1 MAQPRMNMGPGGRHG
16 GGRNMGIAKMPKG
29 GTKLIMRLLKYVAV
43 NYKWSLMAVLVCIVI
58 TSVTTLTSTLFT
70 RTLIDDY
77 ILPLTQ
83 AEHPDFTPLAHAL
96 MKLAAVLFV
105 GAICSYAH
113 SRLMINV
120 SQGTLKRLRID
131 VFSHMQKQP
140 IKYFDTH
147 AHGNTMSIYTND
159 IDTLRQMISSMPN
172 LFSSL
177 VTITLTLTSMIVLS
191 MPLTI
196 LTVIMSF
203 VMINTT
209 RKLGRRSSKYFYAQ
223 QSNLGNM
230 NGYVEEIL
238 TGQKV
243 VKIFCHEDESI
254 GRFRELNEL
263 LRSSTYNANR
273 VANIVMPVNGN
284 LSNLIYVMTAIFG
297 AMLALRYTATGTPLS
312 SPITTFAAGL
322 SPVFSALT
330 VGTVVSFLTLIK
342 NFTRPVSE
350 VSNQINSIINAVAG
364 AMRVFD
370 VLDAQPETEEQSPV
384 TLVNA
389 RENADGTLTETTDHT
404 GVWAWKI
411 NEKAA
416 LGETQLPKLV
426 RQRGE
431 VDFFGVDFSY
441 PVLQD
446 DGQEVLGRQV
456 LFDIEMDT
464 DAGQR
469 IALVGGTGAGKTT
482 ITNLINRFYD
492 IQDGKILYDGINI
505 NSIGRQ
511 ELRRSLGMVLQET
524 HLFTGTVMENIRYG
538 RLDASDEE
546 CIEAAKLVH
555 ADDFITRLPDGYM
568 TMLSGDG
575 GNLSQGERQLIAIAR
590 AAVANPPA
598 LILDEATSSIDTR
611 TEQLVQQGMDSLMQG
626 RTTFVIA
633 HRLSTIRNAD
643 WIMVMDHGRIIE
655 RGNHEQL
662 LAMKGKYY
670 QLYTGN
676 QITA

>member
-1 MAQPRMNMGPGGRHG
+1 
-16 GGRNMGIAKMPKG
+16 MGIAKMPKG
-29 GTKLIMRLLKYVAV
+29 GMKLIRRLIRYVAV
-43 NYKWSLMAVLVCIVI
+43 NYKWSLLAVLVCILI

-83 AEHPDFTPLAHAL
+83 MEHPDFTPLAHAL
-96 MKLAAVLFV
+96 IKLAAVLMV
-105 GAICSYAH
+105 GALCSYIH

-131 VFSHMQKQP
+131 VFSHMQQLP

-147 AHGNTMSIYTND
+147 AHGNTMSVYTND

-177 VTITLTLTSMIVLS
+177 VTIILTLTSMIVLS
-191 MPLTI
+191 LPLTI
-196 LTVIMSF
+196 LTLLMSM
-203 VMINTT
+203 VMIYTT
-209 RKLGRRSSKYFYAQ
+209 RKLGSRSSKFFYAQ
-223 QSNLGNM
+223 QTNLGNM
-230 NGYVEEIL
+230 NGFVEEML

-243 VKIFCHEDESI
+243 VKVFCHEDEAI
-254 GRFRELNEL
+254 DQFQQLNEN

-297 AMLALRYTATGTPLS
+297 AMLALRYTVNATPLATPMTPLVGEVL
-312 SPITTFAAGL
+312 PIA
-322 SPVFSALT
+322 SALT
-330 VGTVVSFLTLIK
+330 VGTLVSFLTLIK
-342 NFTRPVSE
+342 NFTRPISE

-370 VLDAQPETEEQSPV
+370 VLDAEPEKEEQADV
-384 TLVNA
+384 TLVNV
-389 RENADGTLTETTDHT
+389 REQSDGTLTETKDST
-404 GVWAWKI
+404 GIWAWKTTD
-411 NEKAA
+411 
-416 LGETQLPKLV
+416 GLV

-441 PVLQD
+441 PIIQE
-446 DGQEVLGRQV
+446 DGKEGLGRQV

-464 DAGQR
+464 DAGQK

-492 IQDGKILYDGINI
+492 IQDGRILYDGINI
-505 NSIGRQ
+505 SSIRRQ

-538 RLDASDEE
+538 RLEATDEE
-546 CIEAAKLVH
+546 CIAAAKLVH
-555 ADDFITRLPDGYM
+555 ADDFISRLSEGYQ
-568 TMLSGDG
+568 TMLTGDG

-655 RGNHEQL
+655 HGNHTQL

>member
-1 MAQPRMNMGPGGRHG
+1 MGPGGRGGH

-29 GTKLIMRLLKYVAV
+29 GMKLIRRLIRYVAV
-43 NYKWSLMAVLVCIVI
+43 NYKWSLLAVLVCILI

-83 AEHPDFTPLAHAL
+83 MEHPDFTPLAHAL
-96 MKLAAVLFV
+96 MKLAAVLMV
-105 GAICSYAH
+105 GALCSYIH

-131 VFSHMQKQP
+131 VFSHMQQLP

-147 AHGNTMSIYTND
+147 AHGNTMSVYTND

-177 VTITLTLTSMIVLS
+177 VTIILTLTSMIVLS
-191 MPLTI
+191 LPLTI
-196 LTVIMSF
+196 LTLLMSM
-203 VMINTT
+203 VMIYTT
-209 RKLGRRSSKYFYAQ
+209 RKLGSRSSKFFYAQ
-223 QSNLGNM
+223 QTNLGNM
-230 NGYVEEIL
+230 NGFVEEML

-243 VKIFCHEDESI
+243 VKIFCHEDEAVDQ
-254 GRFRELNEL
+254 FQQLNEN

-297 AMLALRYTATGTPLS
+297 AMLALRYTVNATPLATPMTPLAGEVL
-312 SPITTFAAGL
+312 PIA
-322 SPVFSALT
+322 SALT
-330 VGTVVSFLTLIK
+330 VGTLVSFLTLIK
-342 NFTRPVSE
+342 NFTRPISE

-370 VLDAQPETEEQSPV
+370 VLDAEPEKEEQADV
-384 TLVNA
+384 TLVNV
-389 RENADGTLTETTDHT
+389 REQADGTLTETKDST
-404 GVWAWKI
+404 GIWAWKTTD
-411 NEKAA
+411 
-416 LGETQLPKLV
+416 GLV

-441 PVLQD
+441 PIIQE
-446 DGQEVLGRQV
+446 DGKEGLGRQV

-464 DAGQR
+464 DAGQK

-492 IQDGKILYDGINI
+492 IQDGRILYDGINI
-505 NSIGRQ
+505 SSIRRQ

-538 RLDASDEE
+538 RLEATDEE
-546 CIEAAKLVH
+546 CIAAAKLVH
-555 ADDFITRLPDGYM
+555 ADDFISRLSEGYQ
-568 TMLSGDG
+568 TMLTGDG

-655 RGNHEQL
+655 RGNHTQL

>member
-1 MAQPRMNMGPGGRHG
+1 MNMGPGGRGGH

-29 GTKLIMRLLKYVAV
+29 GMKLIRRLIRYVAV
-43 NYKWSLMAVLVCIVI
+43 NYKWSLLAVLVCILI

-83 AEHPDFTPLAHAL
+83 MEHPDFTPLAHAL
-96 MKLAAVLFV
+96 MKLAAVLMV
-105 GAICSYAH
+105 GALCSYIH

-131 VFSHMQKQP
+131 VFSHMQQLP

-147 AHGNTMSIYTND
+147 AHGNTMSVYTND

-177 VTITLTLTSMIVLS
+177 VTIILTLTSMIVLS
-191 MPLTI
+191 LPLTI
-196 LTVIMSF
+196 LTFLMPM
-203 VMINTT
+203 VMIYTT
-209 RKLGRRSSKYFYAQ
+209 RKLGSRSSKFFYAQ
-223 QSNLGNM
+223 QTNLGNM
-230 NGYVEEIL
+230 NGFVEEML

-243 VKIFCHEDESI
+243 VKIFCHEDEAVDQ
-254 GRFRELNEL
+254 FQQLNEN

-297 AMLALRYTATGTPLS
+297 AMLALRYTVNATPLATPMTPLVGEVL
-312 SPITTFAAGL
+312 PIA
-322 SPVFSALT
+322 SALT
-330 VGTVVSFLTLIK
+330 VGTLVSFLTLIK
-342 NFTRPVSE
+342 NFTRPISE

-370 VLDAQPETEEQSPV
+370 VLDAEPEKEEQADV
-384 TLVNA
+384 TLVNV
-389 RENADGTLTETTDHT
+389 REQTDGTLTETKDST
-404 GVWAWKI
+404 GIWAWKTTD
-411 NEKAA
+411 
-416 LGETQLPKLV
+416 GLV

-441 PVLQD
+441 PIIQE
-446 DGQEVLGRQV
+446 DGKEGLGRQV

-464 DAGQR
+464 DAGQK

-492 IQDGKILYDGINI
+492 IQDGRILYDGINI
-505 NSIGRQ
+505 SSIRRQ

-538 RLDASDEE
+538 RLEATDEE
-546 CIEAAKLVH
+546 CIAAAKLVH
-555 ADDFITRLPDGYM
+555 ADDFISRLSEGYQ
-568 TMLSGDG
+568 TMLTGDG

-655 RGNHEQL
+655 RGNHTQL

>member
-1 MAQPRMNMGPGGRHG
+1 MAQPRIGMGPGGRGGH

-29 GTKLIMRLLKYVAV
+29 GMKLIRRLIRYVAV
-43 NYKWSLMAVLVCIVI
+43 NYKWSLLAVLVCILI

-83 AEHPDFTPLAHAL
+83 MEHPDFTPLAHAL
-96 MKLAAVLFV
+96 MKLAAVLIV
-105 GAICSYAH
+105 GALCSYIH

-131 VFSHMQKQP
+131 VFSHMQQLP

-147 AHGNTMSIYTND
+147 AHGNTMSVYTND

-177 VTITLTLTSMIVLS
+177 VTIILTLTSMIVLS
-191 MPLTI
+191 LPLTI
-196 LTVIMSF
+196 LTFLMSM
-203 VMINTT
+203 VMIYTT
-209 RKLGRRSSKYFYAQ
+209 RKLGSRSSKFFYAQ
-223 QSNLGNM
+223 QTNLGNM
-230 NGYVEEIL
+230 NGFVEEML

-243 VKIFCHEDESI
+243 VKIFCHEDEAVDQ
-254 GRFRELNEL
+254 FQQLNEN

-297 AMLALRYTATGTPLS
+297 AMLALRYSLNATPLATPMTPLVGEVL
-312 SPITTFAAGL
+312 PIT
-322 SPVFSALT
+322 SALT
-330 VGTVVSFLTLIK
+330 VGTLVSFLTLIK
-342 NFTRPVSE
+342 NFTRPISE

-370 VLDAQPETEEQSPV
+370 VLDAEPEKEEQADV
-384 TLVNA
+384 TLVNV
-389 RENADGTLTETTDHT
+389 REHSDGTLTETKDST
-404 GVWAWKI
+404 GIWAWKTTD
-411 NEKAA
+411 
-416 LGETQLPKLV
+416 GLV

-441 PVLQD
+441 PIIQE
-446 DGQEVLGRQV
+446 DGKEGLGRQV

-464 DAGQR
+464 DAGQK

-492 IQDGKILYDGINI
+492 IQDGRILYDGINI
-505 NSIGRQ
+505 SSIRRQ

-538 RLDASDEE
+538 RLEATDEE
-546 CIEAAKLVH
+546 CIAAAKLVH
-555 ADDFITRLPDGYM
+555 ADDFISRLSEGYQ
-568 TMLSGDG
+568 TMLTGDG

-655 RGNHEQL
+655 RGNHTQL

>member
-1 MAQPRMNMGPGGRHG
+1 
-16 GGRNMGIAKMPKG
+16 MGIAKMPKG
-29 GTKLIMRLLKYVAV
+29 GMKLIRRLIRYVAV
-43 NYKWSLMAVLVCIVI
+43 NYKWSLLAVLVCILI

-83 AEHPDFTPLAHAL
+83 MEHPDFTPLAHAL
-96 MKLAAVLFV
+96 MKLAAVLMV
-105 GAICSYAH
+105 GALCSYIH

-131 VFSHMQKQP
+131 VFSHMQQLP

-147 AHGNTMSIYTND
+147 AHGNTMSVYTND

-177 VTITLTLTSMIVLS
+177 VTIILTLTSMIVLS
-191 MPLTI
+191 LPLTI
-196 LTVIMSF
+196 LTFLMSM
-203 VMINTT
+203 VMIYTT
-209 RKLGRRSSKYFYAQ
+209 RKL
-223 QSNLGNM
+223 
-230 NGYVEEIL
+230 
-238 TGQKV
+238 
-243 VKIFCHEDESI
+243 HEDEAVDQ
-254 GRFRELNEL
+254 FQQLNEN

-297 AMLALRYTATGTPLS
+297 AMLALRYTVNATPLATPMTPLVGEVL
-312 SPITTFAAGL
+312 PIA
-322 SPVFSALT
+322 SALT
-330 VGTVVSFLTLIK
+330 VGTLVSFLTLIK
-342 NFTRPVSE
+342 NFTRPISE

-370 VLDAQPETEEQSPV
+370 VLDAEPEKEEQADV
-384 TLVNA
+384 TLVNV
-389 RENADGTLTETTDHT
+389 REQTDGTLTETKDST
-404 GVWAWKI
+404 GIWAWKTTD
-411 NEKAA
+411 
-416 LGETQLPKLV
+416 GLV

-441 PVLQD
+441 PIIQE
-446 DGQEVLGRQV
+446 DGKEGLGRQV

-464 DAGQR
+464 DAGQK

-492 IQDGKILYDGINI
+492 IQDGRILYDGINI
-505 NSIGRQ
+505 SSIRRQ

-538 RLDASDEE
+538 RLEATDEE
-546 CIEAAKLVH
+546 CIAAAKLVH
-555 ADDFITRLPDGYM
+555 ADDFISRLSEGYQ
-568 TMLSGDG
+568 TMLTGDG

-655 RGNHEQL
+655 RGNHTQL

>member
-1 MAQPRMNMGPGGRHG
+1 MNMGPGGRGGH

-29 GTKLIMRLLKYVAV
+29 GMKLIRRLIRYVAV
-43 NYKWSLMAVLVCIVI
+43 NYKWSLLAVLVCILI

-83 AEHPDFTPLAHAL
+83 MEHPDFTPLAHAL
-96 MKLAAVLFV
+96 MKLAAVLMV
-105 GAICSYAH
+105 GALCSYIH

-131 VFSHMQKQP
+131 VFSHMQQLP

-147 AHGNTMSIYTND
+147 AHGNTMSVYTND

-177 VTITLTLTSMIVLS
+177 VTIILTLTSMIVLS
-191 MPLTI
+191 LPLTI
-196 LTVIMSF
+196 LTFLTSM
-203 VMINTT
+203 VMIYTT
-209 RKLGRRSSKYFYAQ
+209 RKLGSRSSKFFYAQ
-223 QSNLGNM
+223 QTNLGNM
-230 NGYVEEIL
+230 NGFVEEML

-243 VKIFCHEDESI
+243 VKIFCHEDEAVDQ
-254 GRFRELNEL
+254 FQQLNEN

-297 AMLALRYTATGTPLS
+297 AMLALRYTVNATPLATPMTPLVGEVL
-312 SPITTFAAGL
+312 PIA
-322 SPVFSALT
+322 SALT
-330 VGTVVSFLTLIK
+330 VGTLVSFLTLIK
-342 NFTRPVSE
+342 NFTRPISE

-370 VLDAQPETEEQSPV
+370 VLDAEPEKEEQADV
-384 TLVNA
+384 TLVNV
-389 RENADGTLTETTDHT
+389 REQTDGTLTETKDST
-404 GVWAWKI
+404 GIWAWKTTD
-411 NEKAA
+411 
-416 LGETQLPKLV
+416 GLV

-441 PVLQD
+441 PIIQE
-446 DGQEVLGRQV
+446 DGKEGLGRQV

-464 DAGQR
+464 DAGQK

-492 IQDGKILYDGINI
+492 IQDGRILYDGINI
-505 NSIGRQ
+505 SSIRRQ

-538 RLDASDEE
+538 RLEATDEE
-546 CIEAAKLVH
+546 CIAAAKLVH
-555 ADDFITRLPDGYM
+555 ADDFISRLSEGYQ
-568 TMLSGDG
+568 TMLTGDG

-655 RGNHEQL
+655 RGNHTQL

>member
-1 MAQPRMNMGPGGRHG
+1 MNMGPGGRGGH

-29 GTKLIMRLLKYVAV
+29 GMKLIRRLIRYVAV
-43 NYKWSLMAVLVCIVI
+43 NYKWSLLAVLVCILI

-83 AEHPDFTPLAHAL
+83 MEHPDFTPLAHAL
-96 MKLAAVLFV
+96 MKLAAVLMV
-105 GAICSYAH
+105 GALCSYIH

-131 VFSHMQKQP
+131 VFSHMQQLP

-147 AHGNTMSIYTND
+147 AHGNTMSVYTND

-177 VTITLTLTSMIVLS
+177 VTIILTLTSMIVLS
-191 MPLTI
+191 LPLTI
-196 LTVIMSF
+196 LTLLMSM
-203 VMINTT
+203 VMIYTT
-209 RKLGRRSSKYFYAQ
+209 RKLGSRSSKFFYAQ
-223 QSNLGNM
+223 QTNLGNM
-230 NGYVEEIL
+230 NGFVEEML

-243 VKIFCHEDESI
+243 VKIFCHEDEAVDQ
-254 GRFRELNEL
+254 FQQLNEN

-297 AMLALRYTATGTPLS
+297 AMLALRYTVNATPLATPMTPLVGEVL
-312 SPITTFAAGL
+312 PIA
-322 SPVFSALT
+322 SALT
-330 VGTVVSFLTLIK
+330 VGTLVSFLTLIK
-342 NFTRPVSE
+342 NFTRPISE

-370 VLDAQPETEEQSPV
+370 VLDAEPEKEEQADV
-384 TLVNA
+384 TLVNV
-389 RENADGTLTETTDHT
+389 REQADGTLTESKEPT
-404 GVWAWKI
+404 GIWAWKTTD
-411 NEKAA
+411 
-416 LGETQLPKLV
+416 GLV

-441 PVLQD
+441 PILQE
-446 DGQEVLGRQV
+446 DGKEGLGRQV

-464 DAGQR
+464 DAGQK

-492 IQDGKILYDGINI
+492 IQDGRILYDGINI
-505 NSIGRQ
+505 SSIRRQ

-538 RLDASDEE
+538 RLEATDEE
-546 CIEAAKLVH
+546 CIAAAKLVH
-555 ADDFITRLPDGYM
+555 ADDFISRLSEGYQ
-568 TMLSGDG
+568 TMLTGDG

-655 RGNHEQL
+655 RGNHTQL

>member
-1 MAQPRMNMGPGGRHG
+1 MGPGGRGGH

-29 GTKLIMRLLKYVAV
+29 GMKLIRRLIRYVAV
-43 NYKWSLMAVLVCIVI
+43 NYKWSLLAVLVCILI

-83 AEHPDFTPLAHAL
+83 MEHPDFTPLAHAL
-96 MKLAAVLFV
+96 MKLAAVLMV
-105 GAICSYAH
+105 GALCSYIH

-131 VFSHMQKQP
+131 VFSHMQQLP

-147 AHGNTMSIYTND
+147 AHGNTMSVYTND

-177 VTITLTLTSMIVLS
+177 VTIILTLTSMIVLS
-191 MPLTI
+191 LPLTI
-196 LTVIMSF
+196 LTFLMSM
-203 VMINTT
+203 VMIYTT
-209 RKLGRRSSKYFYAQ
+209 RKLGSRSSKFFYAQ
-223 QSNLGNM
+223 QTNLGNM
-230 NGYVEEIL
+230 NGFVEEML

-243 VKIFCHEDESI
+243 VKIFCHEDEAI
-254 GRFRELNEL
+254 DQFQQLNEN

-297 AMLALRYTATGTPLS
+297 AMLALRYTVNATPLATPMTPLVGEVL
-312 SPITTFAAGL
+312 PIA
-322 SPVFSALT
+322 SALT
-330 VGTVVSFLTLIK
+330 VGTLVSFLTLIK
-342 NFTRPVSE
+342 NFTRPISE

-370 VLDAQPETEEQSPV
+370 VLDAEPEKEEQADV
-384 TLVNA
+384 TLVNV
-389 RENADGTLTETTDHT
+389 REQSDGTLTETKDST
-404 GVWAWKI
+404 GIWAWKTTD
-411 NEKAA
+411 
-416 LGETQLPKLV
+416 GLV

-441 PVLQD
+441 PIIQE
-446 DGQEVLGRQV
+446 DGKEGLGRQV

-464 DAGQR
+464 DAGQK

-492 IQDGKILYDGINI
+492 IQDGRILYDGINI
-505 NSIGRQ
+505 SSIRRQ

-538 RLDASDEE
+538 RLEATDEE
-546 CIEAAKLVH
+546 CIAAAKLVH
-555 ADDFITRLPDGYM
+555 ADDFISRLSEGYQ
-568 TMLSGDG
+568 TMLTGDG

-655 RGNHEQL
+655 RGNHTQL

>member
-1 MAQPRMNMGPGGRHG
+1 
-16 GGRNMGIAKMPKG
+16 MGIAKMPKG
-29 GTKLIMRLLKYVAV
+29 GMKLIRRLIRYVAV
-43 NYKWSLMAVLVCIVI
+43 NYKWSLLAVLVCILI

-83 AEHPDFTPLAHAL
+83 MEHPDFTPLAHAL
-96 MKLAAVLFV
+96 MKLAAVLMV
-105 GAICSYAH
+105 GALCSYIH

-131 VFSHMQKQP
+131 VFSHMQQLP

-147 AHGNTMSIYTND
+147 AHGNTMSVYTND

-177 VTITLTLTSMIVLS
+177 VTIILTLTSMIVLS
-191 MPLTI
+191 LPLTI
-196 LTVIMSF
+196 LTLLMSM
-203 VMINTT
+203 VMIYTT
-209 RKLGRRSSKYFYAQ
+209 RKLGSRSSKFFYAQ
-223 QSNLGNM
+223 QTNLGNM
-230 NGYVEEIL
+230 NGFVEEML

-243 VKIFCHEDESI
+243 VKIFCHEDEAI
-254 GRFRELNEL
+254 DQFQQLNEN

-297 AMLALRYTATGTPLS
+297 AMLALRYSLNATPLATPMTPLVGEVL
-312 SPITTFAAGL
+312 PIA
-322 SPVFSALT
+322 SALT
-330 VGTVVSFLTLIK
+330 VGTLVSFLTLIK
-342 NFTRPVSE
+342 NFTRPISE

-370 VLDAQPETEEQSPV
+370 VLDAEPEKEEQADV
-384 TLVNA
+384 TLVNV
-389 RENADGTLTETTDHT
+389 REQTDGTLTESKEPT
-404 GVWAWKI
+404 GIWAWKTTD
-411 NEKAA
+411 
-416 LGETQLPKLV
+416 GLV

-441 PVLQD
+441 PIIQE
-446 DGQEVLGRQV
+446 DGKEGLGRQV

-464 DAGQR
+464 DAGQK

-492 IQDGKILYDGINI
+492 IQDGRILYDGINI
-505 NSIGRQ
+505 SSIRRQ

-538 RLDASDEE
+538 RLEATDEE
-546 CIEAAKLVH
+546 CIAAAKLVH
-555 ADDFITRLPDGYM
+555 ADDFISRLSEGYQ
-568 TMLSGDG
+568 TMLTGDG

-655 RGNHEQL
+655 RGNHTQL

>member
-1 MAQPRMNMGPGGRHG
+1 MAQPRMGMGPGGRGGH

-29 GTKLIMRLLKYVAV
+29 GMKIIMRLIRYVAV
-43 NYKWSLMAVLVCIVI
+43 NYKWSLLAVLVCILI
-58 TSVTTLTSTLFT
+58 TSATTLTSTLFT

-83 AEHPDFTPLAHAL
+83 VENPDFTPLAHAL
-96 MKLAAVLFV
+96 MKLAAVLIV
-105 GAICSYAH
+105 GALCAYIH

-131 VFSHMQKQP
+131 VFSHMQQLP

-147 AHGNTMSIYTND
+147 AHGNTMSVYTND

-177 VTITLTLTSMIVLS
+177 VTIILTLTSMIVLS
-191 MPLTI
+191 LPLTI
-196 LTVIMSF
+196 LTILMSM
-203 VMINTT
+203 VMVYTT
-209 RKLGRRSSKYFYAQ
+209 RKLGSRSSKFFYAQ
-223 QSNLGNM
+223 QTNLGNM
-230 NGYVEEIL
+230 NGFVEEML

-243 VKIFCHEDESI
+243 VKIFCHEDEAI
-254 GRFRELNEL
+254 DQFQQLNEN

-297 AMLALRYTATGTPLS
+297 AMLALRYTANATPLAS
-312 SPITTFAAGL
+312 QL
-322 SPVFSALT
+322 SPLASQYMPLSSALT
-330 VGTVVSFLTLIK
+330 VGTLVSFLTLIK
-342 NFTRPVSE
+342 NFTRPISE

-364 AMRVFD
+364 AIRVFD
-370 VLDAQPETEEQSPV
+370 VLDAEPEKEENADV

-389 RENADGTLTETTDHT
+389 QEQSDGTLTESKEQT
-404 GVWAWKI
+404 GIWAWKT
-411 NEKAA
+411 ND
-416 LGETQLPKLV
+416 GELV

-431 VDFFGVDFSY
+431 VDFFDVDFSY
-441 PVLQD
+441 PVIQE
-446 DGQEVLGRQV
+446 DGKEGLGRQV

-464 DAGQR
+464 DAGQK

-492 IQDGKILYDGINI
+492 IQDGRILYDGINI
-505 NSIGRQ
+505 GKIGRK

-538 RLDASDEE
+538 RLDATDED
-546 CIEAAKLVH
+546 CIAAAKLVH
-555 ADDFITRLPDGYM
+555 ADDFICRLPNGYQ
-568 TMLSGDG
+568 THLSGDG

>member
-1 MAQPRMNMGPGGRHG
+1 
-16 GGRNMGIAKMPKG
+16 MGIAKMPKG
-29 GTKLIMRLLKYVAV
+29 GMKLIKRLIRYVAV
-43 NYKWSLMAVLVCIVI
+43 NYKWSLLAVLVCILI

-83 AEHPDFTPLAHAL
+83 MEHPDFTPLAHAL
-96 MKLAAVLFV
+96 MKLAAVLMV
-105 GAICSYAH
+105 GALCSYIH

-131 VFSHMQKQP
+131 VFSHMQQLP

-147 AHGNTMSIYTND
+147 AHGNTMSVYTND

-177 VTITLTLTSMIVLS
+177 VTIILTLTSMIVLS
-191 MPLTI
+191 LPLTI
-196 LTVIMSF
+196 LTFLMSM
-203 VMINTT
+203 VMIYTT
-209 RKLGRRSSKYFYAQ
+209 RKLGSRSSKFFYAQ
-223 QSNLGNM
+223 QTNLGNM
-230 NGYVEEIL
+230 NGFVEEML

-243 VKIFCHEDESI
+243 VKIFCHEDEAVDQ
-254 GRFRELNEL
+254 FQQLNEN

-297 AMLALRYTATGTPLS
+297 AMLALRYSLNATPLATPMTPLVGEVL
-312 SPITTFAAGL
+312 PIA
-322 SPVFSALT
+322 SALT
-330 VGTVVSFLTLIK
+330 VGTLVSFLTLIK
-342 NFTRPVSE
+342 NFTRPISE

-370 VLDAQPETEEQSPV
+370 VLDAEPEKEEQADV
-384 TLVNA
+384 TLVNV
-389 RENADGTLTETTDHT
+389 REQSDGTLTETKDST
-404 GVWAWKI
+404 GIWAWKTTD
-411 NEKAA
+411 
-416 LGETQLPKLV
+416 GLV

-441 PVLQD
+441 PIIQE
-446 DGQEVLGRQV
+446 DGKEGLGRQV

-464 DAGQR
+464 DAGQK

-492 IQDGKILYDGINI
+492 IQDGRILYDGINI
-505 NSIGRQ
+505 SSIRRQ

-538 RLDASDEE
+538 RLEATDEE
-546 CIEAAKLVH
+546 CIAAAKLVH
-555 ADDFITRLPDGYM
+555 ADDFISRLSEGYQ
-568 TMLSGDG
+568 TMLTGDG

-655 RGNHEQL
+655 RGNHTQL

>member
-1 MAQPRMNMGPGGRHG
+1 MAQPRIGMGPGGRGGH

-29 GTKLIMRLLKYVAV
+29 GMKLIRRLIRYVAV
-43 NYKWSLMAVLVCIVI
+43 NYKWSLLAVLVCILI

-83 AEHPDFTPLAHAL
+83 MEHPDFTPLAHAL
-96 MKLAAVLFV
+96 MKLAAVLMV
-105 GAICSYAH
+105 GALCSYIH

-131 VFSHMQKQP
+131 VFSHMQQLP

-147 AHGNTMSIYTND
+147 AHGNTMSVYTND

-177 VTITLTLTSMIVLS
+177 VTIILTLTSMIVLS
-191 MPLTI
+191 LPLTI
-196 LTVIMSF
+196 LTFLMSM
-203 VMINTT
+203 VMIYTT
-209 RKLGRRSSKYFYAQ
+209 RKLGSRSSKFFYAQ
-223 QSNLGNM
+223 QTNLGNM
-230 NGYVEEIL
+230 NGFVEEML

-243 VKIFCHEDESI
+243 VKIFCHEDEAVDQ
-254 GRFRELNEL
+254 FQQLNEN

-297 AMLALRYTATGTPLS
+297 AMLALRYTVNATPLATPM
-312 SPITTFAAGL
+312 SPLVGEVLPIA
-322 SPVFSALT
+322 SALT
-330 VGTVVSFLTLIK
+330 VGTLVSFLTLIK
-342 NFTRPVSE
+342 NFTRPISE

-370 VLDAQPETEEQSPV
+370 VLDAEPEKEEQADV
-384 TLVNA
+384 TLVNV
-389 RENADGTLTETTDHT
+389 REQSDGTLTETKDST
-404 GVWAWKI
+404 GIWAWKTTD
-411 NEKAA
+411 
-416 LGETQLPKLV
+416 GLV

-441 PVLQD
+441 PIIQE
-446 DGQEVLGRQV
+446 DGKEGLGRQV

-464 DAGQR
+464 DAGQK

-492 IQDGKILYDGINI
+492 IQDGRILYDGINI
-505 NSIGRQ
+505 SSIRRQ

-538 RLDASDEE
+538 RLEATDEE
-546 CIEAAKLVH
+546 CIAAAKLVH
-555 ADDFITRLPDGYM
+555 ADDFISRLSEGYQ
-568 TMLSGDG
+568 TMLTGDG

-655 RGNHEQL
+655 RGNHTQL

>member
-1 MAQPRMNMGPGGRHG
+1 
-16 GGRNMGIAKMPKG
+16 MGIAKMPKG
-29 GTKLIMRLLKYVAV
+29 GMKLIRRLIRYVAV
-43 NYKWSLMAVLVCIVI
+43 NYKWSLLAVLVCILI

-83 AEHPDFTPLAHAL
+83 MEHPDFTPLAHAL
-96 MKLAAVLFV
+96 MKLAAVLMV
-105 GAICSYAH
+105 GALCSYIH

-131 VFSHMQKQP
+131 VFSHMQQLP

-147 AHGNTMSIYTND
+147 AHGNTMSVYTND

-177 VTITLTLTSMIVLS
+177 VTIILTLTSMIVLS
-191 MPLTI
+191 LPLTI
-196 LTVIMSF
+196 LTLLMSM
-203 VMINTT
+203 VMIYTT
-209 RKLGRRSSKYFYAQ
+209 RKLGSRSSKFFYAQ
-223 QSNLGNM
+223 QTNLGNM
-230 NGYVEEIL
+230 NGFVEEML

-243 VKIFCHEDESI
+243 VKIFCHEDEAI
-254 GRFRELNEL
+254 DQFQQLNEN

-297 AMLALRYTATGTPLS
+297 AMLALRYTVNATPLATPMTPLVGEVL
-312 SPITTFAAGL
+312 PIA
-322 SPVFSALT
+322 SALT
-330 VGTVVSFLTLIK
+330 VGTLVSFLTLIK
-342 NFTRPVSE
+342 NFTRPISE

-370 VLDAQPETEEQSPV
+370 VLDAEPEKEEQADV
-384 TLVNA
+384 TLVNV
-389 RENADGTLTETTDHT
+389 REQADGTLTESKEPT
-404 GVWAWKI
+404 GIWAWKTTD
-411 NEKAA
+411 
-416 LGETQLPKLV
+416 GLV

-441 PVLQD
+441 PIIQE
-446 DGQEVLGRQV
+446 DGKEGLGRQV

-464 DAGQR
+464 DAGQK

-492 IQDGKILYDGINI
+492 IQDGRILYDGINI
-505 NSIGRQ
+505 SSIRRQ

-538 RLDASDEE
+538 RLEATDEE
-546 CIEAAKLVH
+546 CIAAAKLVH
-555 ADDFITRLPDGYM
+555 ADDFISRLSEGYQ
-568 TMLSGDG
+568 TMLTGDG

-655 RGNHEQL
+655 RGNHTQL

>member
-1 MAQPRMNMGPGGRHG
+1 MPPRMNMGPGGRGGH

-29 GTKLIMRLLKYVAV
+29 GMKLIKRLIRYVAV
-43 NYKWSLMAVLVCIVI
+43 NYKWSLLAVLVCILI

-83 AEHPDFTPLAHAL
+83 MEHPDFTPLAHAL
-96 MKLAAVLFV
+96 IKLAAVLMV
-105 GAICSYAH
+105 GALCSYIH

-131 VFSHMQKQP
+131 VFSHMQQLP

-147 AHGNTMSIYTND
+147 AHGNTMSVYTND

-177 VTITLTLTSMIVLS
+177 VTIILTLTSMIVLS
-191 MPLTI
+191 LPLTI
-196 LTVIMSF
+196 LTLLMSM
-203 VMINTT
+203 VMIYTT
-209 RKLGRRSSKYFYAQ
+209 RKLGSRSSKFFYAQ
-223 QSNLGNM
+223 QTNLGNM
-230 NGYVEEIL
+230 NGFVEEML

-243 VKIFCHEDESI
+243 VKIFCHEDEAVDQ
-254 GRFRELNEL
+254 FQQLNEN

-297 AMLALRYTATGTPLS
+297 AMLALRYTVNATPLATPMTPLVGEVL
-312 SPITTFAAGL
+312 PIA
-322 SPVFSALT
+322 SALT
-330 VGTVVSFLTLIK
+330 VGTLVSFLTLIK
-342 NFTRPVSE
+342 NFTRPISE

-370 VLDAQPETEEQSPV
+370 VLDAEPEKEEQADV
-384 TLVNA
+384 TLVNV
-389 RENADGTLTETTDHT
+389 REQSDGTLTETKDST
-404 GVWAWKI
+404 GIWAWKTTD
-411 NEKAA
+411 
-416 LGETQLPKLV
+416 GLV

-441 PVLQD
+441 PIIQE
-446 DGQEVLGRQV
+446 DGKEGLGRQV

-464 DAGQR
+464 DAGQK

-492 IQDGKILYDGINI
+492 IQDGRILYDGINI
-505 NSIGRQ
+505 SSIRRQ

-538 RLDASDEE
+538 RLEATDEE
-546 CIEAAKLVH
+546 CIAAAKLVH
-555 ADDFITRLPDGYM
+555 ADDFISRLSEGYQ
-568 TMLSGDG
+568 TMLTGDG

-655 RGNHEQL
+655 RGNHTQL

>member
-1 MAQPRMNMGPGGRHG
+1 MNMGPGGRGGH

-29 GTKLIMRLLKYVAV
+29 GMKLIKRLIRYVAV
-43 NYKWSLMAVLVCIVI
+43 NYKWSLLAVLVCILI

-83 AEHPDFTPLAHAL
+83 MEHPDFTPLAHAL
-96 MKLAAVLFV
+96 MKLAAVLMV
-105 GAICSYAH
+105 GALCSYIH

-131 VFSHMQKQP
+131 VFSHMQQLP

-147 AHGNTMSIYTND
+147 AHGNTMSVYTND

-177 VTITLTLTSMIVLS
+177 VTIILTLTSMIVLS
-191 MPLTI
+191 LPLTI
-196 LTVIMSF
+196 LTFLMSM
-203 VMINTT
+203 VMIYTT
-209 RKLGRRSSKYFYAQ
+209 RKLGSRSSKFFYAQ
-223 QSNLGNM
+223 QTNLGNM
-230 NGYVEEIL
+230 NGFVEEML

-243 VKIFCHEDESI
+243 VKIFCHEDEAVDQ
-254 GRFRELNEL
+254 FQQLNEN

-297 AMLALRYTATGTPLS
+297 AMLALRYTVNATPLATPMTPLVGEVL
-312 SPITTFAAGL
+312 PIA
-322 SPVFSALT
+322 SALT
-330 VGTVVSFLTLIK
+330 VGTLVSFLTLIK
-342 NFTRPVSE
+342 NFTRPISE

-370 VLDAQPETEEQSPV
+370 VLDAEPEKEEQADV
-384 TLVNA
+384 TLVNV
-389 RENADGTLTETTDHT
+389 REQTDGTLTETKDST
-404 GVWAWKI
+404 GIWAWKTTD
-411 NEKAA
+411 
-416 LGETQLPKLV
+416 GLV

-441 PVLQD
+441 PIIQE
-446 DGQEVLGRQV
+446 DGKEGLGRQV

-464 DAGQR
+464 DAGQK

-492 IQDGKILYDGINI
+492 LQDGRILYDGINI
-505 NSIGRQ
+505 SSIRRQ

-538 RLDASDEE
+538 RLEATDEE
-546 CIEAAKLVH
+546 CIAAAKLVH
-555 ADDFITRLPDGYM
+555 ADDFISRLSEGYQ
-568 TMLSGDG
+568 TMLTGDG

-655 RGNHEQL
+655 RGNHTQL

>member
-1 MAQPRMNMGPGGRHG
+1 MGPGGRGGH

-29 GTKLIMRLLKYVAV
+29 GMKLIRRLIRYVAV
-43 NYKWSLMAVLVCIVI
+43 NYKWSLLAVLVCILI

-83 AEHPDFTPLAHAL
+83 MEHPDFTPLAHAL
-96 MKLAAVLFV
+96 MKLAAVLMV
-105 GAICSYAH
+105 GALCSYIH

-131 VFSHMQKQP
+131 VFSHMQQLP

-147 AHGNTMSIYTND
+147 AHGNTMSVYTND

-177 VTITLTLTSMIVLS
+177 VTIILTLTSMIVLS
-191 MPLTI
+191 LPLTI
-196 LTVIMSF
+196 LTFLMSM
-203 VMINTT
+203 VMIYTT
-209 RKLGRRSSKYFYAQ
+209 RKLGSRSSKFFYAQ
-223 QSNLGNM
+223 QTNLGNM
-230 NGYVEEIL
+230 NGFVEEML

-243 VKIFCHEDESI
+243 VKIFCHEDEAVDQ
-254 GRFRELNEL
+254 FQQLNEN

-297 AMLALRYTATGTPLS
+297 AMLALRYTVNATPLATPMTPLVGEVL
-312 SPITTFAAGL
+312 PIA
-322 SPVFSALT
+322 SALT
-330 VGTVVSFLTLIK
+330 VGTLVSFLTLIK
-342 NFTRPVSE
+342 NFTRPISE

-370 VLDAQPETEEQSPV
+370 VLDAEPEKEEQADV
-384 TLVNA
+384 TLVNV
-389 RENADGTLTETTDHT
+389 REQSDGTLTETKDST
-404 GVWAWKI
+404 GIWAWKTTD
-411 NEKAA
+411 
-416 LGETQLPKLV
+416 GLV

-441 PVLQD
+441 PIIQE
-446 DGQEVLGRQV
+446 DGKEGLGRQV

-464 DAGQR
+464 DAGQK

-492 IQDGKILYDGINI
+492 IQDGRILYDGINI
-505 NSIGRQ
+505 SSIRRQ

-538 RLDASDEE
+538 RLEATDEE
-546 CIEAAKLVH
+546 CIAAAKLVH
-555 ADDFITRLPDGYM
+555 ADDFISRLSEGYQ
-568 TMLSGDG
+568 TMLTGDG

-655 RGNHEQL
+655 RGNHTQL

>member
-1 MAQPRMNMGPGGRHG
+1 MAQPRIGMGPGGRGGH

-29 GTKLIMRLLKYVAV
+29 GMKLIRRLIRYVAV
-43 NYKWSLMAVLVCIVI
+43 NYKWSLLAVLVCILI

-83 AEHPDFTPLAHAL
+83 MEHPDFTPLAHAL
-96 MKLAAVLFV
+96 MKLAAVLMV
-105 GAICSYAH
+105 GALCSYIH

-131 VFSHMQKQP
+131 VFSHMQQLP

-147 AHGNTMSIYTND
+147 AHGNTMSVYTND

-177 VTITLTLTSMIVLS
+177 VTIILTLTSMIVLS
-191 MPLTI
+191 LPLTI
-196 LTVIMSF
+196 LTLLMSM
-203 VMINTT
+203 VMIYTT
-209 RKLGRRSSKYFYAQ
+209 RKLGSRSSKFFYAQ
-223 QSNLGNM
+223 QTNLGNM
-230 NGYVEEIL
+230 NGFVEEML

-243 VKIFCHEDESI
+243 VKIFCHEDEAVDQ
-254 GRFRELNEL
+254 FQQLNEN

-297 AMLALRYTATGTPLS
+297 AMLALRYTVNATPLATPMTPLVGEVL
-312 SPITTFAAGL
+312 PIA
-322 SPVFSALT
+322 SALT
-330 VGTVVSFLTLIK
+330 VGTLVSFLTLIK
-342 NFTRPVSE
+342 NFTRPISE

-370 VLDAQPETEEQSPV
+370 VLDAEPEKEEQADV
-384 TLVNA
+384 TLVNV
-389 RENADGTLTETTDHT
+389 REQTDGTLTETKDST
-404 GVWAWKI
+404 GIWAWKTTD
-411 NEKAA
+411 
-416 LGETQLPKLV
+416 GLV

-441 PVLQD
+441 PIIQE
-446 DGQEVLGRQV
+446 DGKEGLGRQV

-464 DAGQR
+464 DAGQK

-492 IQDGKILYDGINI
+492 IQDGRILYDGINI
-505 NSIGRQ
+505 SSIRRQ

-538 RLDASDEE
+538 RLEATDEE
-546 CIEAAKLVH
+546 CIAAAKLVH
-555 ADDFITRLPDGYM
+555 ADDFISRLSEGYQ
-568 TMLSGDG
+568 TMLTGDG

-655 RGNHEQL
+655 RGNHTQL

>member
-1 MAQPRMNMGPGGRHG
+1 MNMGPGGRGGHG
-16 GGRNMGIAKMPKG
+16 GRDMGIAKMPKG
-29 GTKLIMRLLKYVAV
+29 GTRMIMRLLRYVAV
-43 NYKWSLMAVLVCIVI
+43 NYKWSLLAVLVCILI

-83 AEHPDFTPLAHAL
+83 MEQPDFHPLAQAL
-96 MKLAAVLFV
+96 MKLAAVLLT
-105 GAICSYAH
+105 GAACAYIH

-131 VFSHMQKQP
+131 VFSHMQQLP

-147 AHGNTMSIYTND
+147 AHGNIMSVYTND

-177 VTITLTLTSMIVLS
+177 VTIILTLTSMVVLS
-191 MPLTI
+191 LPLTI
-196 LTVIMSF
+196 LTILMSF
-203 VMINTT
+203 IMIFTT
-209 RKLGRRSSKYFYAQ
+209 RWLGSRSSKFFYAQ
-223 QSNLGNM
+223 QSHLGNM
-230 NGYVEEIL
+230 NGFVEEML

-243 VKIFCHEDESI
+243 VKIFCHEDEAV
-254 GRFRELNEL
+254 RQFRDLNEQ
-263 LRSSTYNANR
+263 LRSSAYNANR

-297 AMLALRYTATGTPLS
+297 AMLALRYTAAATPLAS
-312 SPITTFAAGL
+312 PMTPLVGEILPIT
-322 SPVFSALT
+322 SALT
-330 VGTVVSFLTLIK
+330 VGTLVSFLTLIK

-370 VLDAQPETEEQSPV
+370 VLDAEPEKEEHAHV

-389 RENADGTLTETTDHT
+389 KENADGTLTESKEHT
-404 GVWAWKI
+404 GIWAWKTTD
-411 NEKAA
+411 
-416 LGETQLPKLV
+416 GLV

-441 PVLQD
+441 PVIRD
-446 DGQEVLGRQV
+446 DGTEGLGRQV

-464 DAGQR
+464 DAGQK

-505 NSIGRQ
+505 NTISRQ

-538 RLDASDEE
+538 RLEATDEE
-546 CIEAAKLVH
+546 CIAAAKLVH
-555 ADDFITRLPDGYM
+555 ADDFITRLGEGYQ
-568 TMLSGDG
+568 TMLTGDG

-598 LILDEATSSIDTR
+598 LILDEATSSIDTH

-655 RGNHEQL
+655 RGNHEEL
-662 LAMKGKYY
+662 LAMKGRYY
-670 QLYTGN
+670 HLYTGN
-676 QITA
+676 AIT

>member
-1 MAQPRMNMGPGGRHG
+1 MNMGPGGRGGH

-29 GTKLIMRLLKYVAV
+29 GMKLIRRLIRYVAV
-43 NYKWSLMAVLVCIVI
+43 NYKWSLLAVLVCILI

-83 AEHPDFTPLAHAL
+83 MEHPDFTPLAHAL
-96 MKLAAVLFV
+96 MKLAAVLMV
-105 GAICSYAH
+105 GALCSYIH

-131 VFSHMQKQP
+131 VFSHMQQLP

-147 AHGNTMSIYTND
+147 AHGNTMSVYTND

-177 VTITLTLTSMIVLS
+177 VTIILTLTSMIVLS
-191 MPLTI
+191 LPLTI
-196 LTVIMSF
+196 LTLLMSM
-203 VMINTT
+203 VMIYTT
-209 RKLGRRSSKYFYAQ
+209 RKLGSRSSKFFYAQ
-223 QSNLGNM
+223 QTNLGNM
-230 NGYVEEIL
+230 NGFVEEML

-243 VKIFCHEDESI
+243 VKIFCHEDEAVDQ
-254 GRFRELNEL
+254 FQQLNEN

-297 AMLALRYTATGTPLS
+297 AMLALRYTVNATPLATPMTPLVGEVL
-312 SPITTFAAGL
+312 PIA
-322 SPVFSALT
+322 SALT
-330 VGTVVSFLTLIK
+330 VGTLVSFLTLIK
-342 NFTRPVSE
+342 NFTRPISE

-370 VLDAQPETEEQSPV
+370 VLDAEPEKEEQADV
-384 TLVNA
+384 TLVNV
-389 RENADGTLTETTDHT
+389 REQADGTLTETKDST
-404 GVWAWKI
+404 GIWAWKTTD
-411 NEKAA
+411 
-416 LGETQLPKLV
+416 GLV

-441 PVLQD
+441 PIIQE
-446 DGQEVLGRQV
+446 DGKEGLGRQV

-464 DAGQR
+464 DAGQK

-492 IQDGKILYDGINI
+492 IQDGRILYDGINI
-505 NSIGRQ
+505 SSIRRQ

-538 RLDASDEE
+538 RLEATDEE
-546 CIEAAKLVH
+546 CIAAAKLVH
-555 ADDFITRLPDGYM
+555 ADDFISRLSEGYQ
-568 TMLSGDG
+568 TMLTGDG

-655 RGNHEQL
+655 RGNHTQL

>member
-1 MAQPRMNMGPGGRHG
+1 MGPGGRGGH

-29 GTKLIMRLLKYVAV
+29 GMKLIRRLIRYVAV
-43 NYKWSLMAVLVCIVI
+43 NYKWSLLAVLVCILI

-83 AEHPDFTPLAHAL
+83 MEHPDFTPLAHAL
-96 MKLAAVLFV
+96 MKLAAVLMV
-105 GAICSYAH
+105 GALCSYIH

-131 VFSHMQKQP
+131 VFSHMQQLP

-147 AHGNTMSIYTND
+147 AHGNTMSVYTND

-177 VTITLTLTSMIVLS
+177 VTIILTLTSMIVLS
-191 MPLTI
+191 LPLTI
-196 LTVIMSF
+196 LTFLMSM
-203 VMINTT
+203 VMIYTT
-209 RKLGRRSSKYFYAQ
+209 RKLGSRSSKFFYAQ
-223 QSNLGNM
+223 QTNLGNM
-230 NGYVEEIL
+230 NGFVEEML

-243 VKIFCHEDESI
+243 VKIFCHEDEAVDQ
-254 GRFRELNEL
+254 FQQLNEN

-297 AMLALRYTATGTPLS
+297 AMLALRYTVNATPLATPMTPLVGEVL
-312 SPITTFAAGL
+312 PIA
-322 SPVFSALT
+322 SALT
-330 VGTVVSFLTLIK
+330 VGTLVSFLTLIK
-342 NFTRPVSE
+342 NFTRPISE

-370 VLDAQPETEEQSPV
+370 VLDAEPEKEEQADV
-384 TLVNA
+384 TLVNV
-389 RENADGTLTETTDHT
+389 REQTDGTLTETKDST
-404 GVWAWKI
+404 GIWAWKTTD
-411 NEKAA
+411 
-416 LGETQLPKLV
+416 GLV

-441 PVLQD
+441 PILQE
-446 DGQEVLGRQV
+446 DGKEGLGRQV

-464 DAGQR
+464 DAGQK

-492 IQDGKILYDGINI
+492 IQDGRILYDGINI
-505 NSIGRQ
+505 SSIRRQ

-538 RLDASDEE
+538 RLEATDEE
-546 CIEAAKLVH
+546 CIAAAKLVH
-555 ADDFITRLPDGYM
+555 ADDFISRLSEGYQ
-568 TMLSGDG
+568 TMLTGDG

-655 RGNHEQL
+655 RGNHTQL

>member
-1 MAQPRMNMGPGGRHG
+1 MPPRMNMGPGGRGGH

-29 GTKLIMRLLKYVAV
+29 GMKLIRRLIRYVAV
-43 NYKWSLMAVLVCIVI
+43 NYKWSLLAVLVCILI

-83 AEHPDFTPLAHAL
+83 MEHPDFTPLAHAL
-96 MKLAAVLFV
+96 MKLAAVLMV
-105 GAICSYAH
+105 GALCSYIH

-131 VFSHMQKQP
+131 VFSHMQQLP

-147 AHGNTMSIYTND
+147 AHGNTMSVYTND

-177 VTITLTLTSMIVLS
+177 VTIILTLTSMIVLS
-191 MPLTI
+191 LPLTI
-196 LTVIMSF
+196 LTLLMSM
-203 VMINTT
+203 VMIYTT
-209 RKLGRRSSKYFYAQ
+209 RKLGSRSSKFFYAQ
-223 QSNLGNM
+223 QTNLGNM
-230 NGYVEEIL
+230 NGFVEEML

-243 VKIFCHEDESI
+243 VKIFCHEDEAVDQ
-254 GRFRELNEL
+254 FQQLNEN

-297 AMLALRYTATGTPLS
+297 AMLALRYTVNATPLATPMTPLVGEVL
-312 SPITTFAAGL
+312 PIA
-322 SPVFSALT
+322 SALT
-330 VGTVVSFLTLIK
+330 VGTLVSFLTLIK
-342 NFTRPVSE
+342 NFTRPISE

-370 VLDAQPETEEQSPV
+370 VLDAEPEKEEQADV
-384 TLVNA
+384 TLVNV
-389 RENADGTLTETTDHT
+389 REQTDGTLTETKDST
-404 GVWAWKI
+404 GIWAWKTTD
-411 NEKAA
+411 
-416 LGETQLPKLV
+416 GLV

-441 PVLQD
+441 PIIQE
-446 DGQEVLGRQV
+446 DGKEGLGRQV
-456 LFDIEMDT
+456 LFGIEMDT
-464 DAGQR
+464 DAGQK

-492 IQDGKILYDGINI
+492 IQDGRILYDGINI
-505 NSIGRQ
+505 SSIRRQ

-538 RLDASDEE
+538 RLEATDEE
-546 CIEAAKLVH
+546 CIAAAKLVH
-555 ADDFITRLPDGYM
+555 ADDFISRLSEGYQ
-568 TMLSGDG
+568 TMLTGDG

-655 RGNHEQL
+655 RGNHTQL

>member
-1 MAQPRMNMGPGGRHG
+1 MNMGPGGRGGHG
-16 GGRNMGIAKMPKG
+16 GGRNMGITKMPKG
-29 GTKLIMRLLKYVAV
+29 GMRLIRRLISYVAV
-43 NYKWSLMAVLVCIVI
+43 NYKWSLLAVLVCILI

-83 AEHPDFTPLAHAL
+83 MEHPDFTPLAHAL
-96 MKLAAVLFV
+96 MKLAAVLMV
-105 GAICSYAH
+105 GALCSYIH

-131 VFSHMQKQP
+131 VFSHMQQLP

-147 AHGNTMSIYTND
+147 AHGNTMSVYTND

-177 VTITLTLTSMIVLS
+177 VTIILTLTSMIVLS
-191 MPLTI
+191 LPLTI
-196 LTVIMSF
+196 LTFLMSM
-203 VMINTT
+203 VMIYTT
-209 RKLGRRSSKYFYAQ
+209 RKLGSRSSKFFYAQ
-223 QSNLGNM
+223 QTNLGNM
-230 NGYVEEIL
+230 NGFVEEML

-243 VKIFCHEDESI
+243 VKIFCHEDEAVDQ
-254 GRFRELNEL
+254 FQQLNEN

-297 AMLALRYTATGTPLS
+297 AMLALRYTVNATPLATPMTPLVGEVL
-312 SPITTFAAGL
+312 PIA
-322 SPVFSALT
+322 SALT
-330 VGTVVSFLTLIK
+330 VGTLVSFLTLIK
-342 NFTRPVSE
+342 NFTRPISE

-370 VLDAQPETEEQSPV
+370 VLDAEPEKEEQADV
-384 TLVNA
+384 TLVNV
-389 RENADGTLTETTDHT
+389 REQSDGTLTETKDST
-404 GVWAWKI
+404 GIWAWKTTD
-411 NEKAA
+411 
-416 LGETQLPKLV
+416 GLV

-441 PVLQD
+441 PIIQE
-446 DGQEVLGRQV
+446 DGKEGLGRQV

-464 DAGQR
+464 DAGQK

-492 IQDGKILYDGINI
+492 IQDGRILYDGINI
-505 NSIGRQ
+505 SSIRRQ

-538 RLDASDEE
+538 RLEATDEE
-546 CIEAAKLVH
+546 CIAAAKLVH
-555 ADDFITRLPDGYM
+555 ADDFISRLSEGYQ
-568 TMLSGDG
+568 TMLTGDG

-655 RGNHEQL
+655 RGNHTQL

>member
-1 MAQPRMNMGPGGRHG
+1 MAQPRIGMGPGGRGGH

-29 GTKLIMRLLKYVAV
+29 GMKLIRRLIRYVAV
-43 NYKWSLMAVLVCIVI
+43 NYKWSLLAVLVCILI

-83 AEHPDFTPLAHAL
+83 MEHPDFTPLAHAL
-96 MKLAAVLFV
+96 MKLAAVLMV
-105 GAICSYAH
+105 GALCSYIH

-131 VFSHMQKQP
+131 VFSHMQQLP

-147 AHGNTMSIYTND
+147 AHGNTMSVYTND

-177 VTITLTLTSMIVLS
+177 VTIILTLTSMIVLS
-191 MPLTI
+191 LPLTI
-196 LTVIMSF
+196 LTFLMSM
-203 VMINTT
+203 VMIYTT
-209 RKLGRRSSKYFYAQ
+209 RKLGCRSSKFFYAQ
-223 QSNLGNM
+223 QTNLGNM
-230 NGYVEEIL
+230 NGFVEEML

-243 VKIFCHEDESI
+243 VKIFCHEDEAVDQ
-254 GRFRELNEL
+254 FQQLNEN

-297 AMLALRYTATGTPLS
+297 AMLALRYTVNATPLATPM
-312 SPITTFAAGL
+312 SPLVGEVLPIA
-322 SPVFSALT
+322 SALT
-330 VGTVVSFLTLIK
+330 VGTLVSFLTLIK
-342 NFTRPVSE
+342 NFTRPISE

-370 VLDAQPETEEQSPV
+370 VLDAEPEKEEQADV
-384 TLVNA
+384 TLVNV
-389 RENADGTLTETTDHT
+389 REQSDGTLTETKDST
-404 GVWAWKI
+404 GIWAWKTTD
-411 NEKAA
+411 
-416 LGETQLPKLV
+416 GLV

-441 PVLQD
+441 PIIQE
-446 DGQEVLGRQV
+446 DGKEGLGRQV

-464 DAGQR
+464 DAGQK

-492 IQDGKILYDGINI
+492 IQDGRILYDGINI
-505 NSIGRQ
+505 SSIRRQ

-538 RLDASDEE
+538 RLEATDEE
-546 CIEAAKLVH
+546 CIAAAKLVH
-555 ADDFITRLPDGYM
+555 ADDFISRLSEGYQ
-568 TMLSGDG
+568 TMLTGDG

-655 RGNHEQL
+655 RGNHTQL

>member
-1 MAQPRMNMGPGGRHG
+1 
-16 GGRNMGIAKMPKG
+16 MGIAKMPKG
-29 GTKLIMRLLKYVAV
+29 GMKLIKRLIRYVAV
-43 NYKWSLMAVLVCIVI
+43 NYKWSLLAVLVCILI

-83 AEHPDFTPLAHAL
+83 MEHPDFTPLAHAL
-96 MKLAAVLFV
+96 MKLAAVLMV
-105 GAICSYAH
+105 GALCSYIH

-131 VFSHMQKQP
+131 VFSHMQQLP

-147 AHGNTMSIYTND
+147 AHGNTMSVYTND

-177 VTITLTLTSMIVLS
+177 VTIILTLTSMIVLS
-191 MPLTI
+191 LPLTI
-196 LTVIMSF
+196 LTLLMSM
-203 VMINTT
+203 VMIYTT
-209 RKLGRRSSKYFYAQ
+209 RKLGSRSSKFFYAQ
-223 QSNLGNM
+223 QTNLGNM
-230 NGYVEEIL
+230 NGFVEEML

-243 VKIFCHEDESI
+243 VKIFCHEDEAI
-254 GRFRELNEL
+254 DQFQQLNEN

-273 VANIVMPVNGN
+273 VANIVMPLNGN

-297 AMLALRYTATGTPLS
+297 AMLALRYTVNATPLATPMTPLVGEVL
-312 SPITTFAAGL
+312 PIA
-322 SPVFSALT
+322 SALT
-330 VGTVVSFLTLIK
+330 VGTLVSFLTLIK
-342 NFTRPVSE
+342 NFTRPISE

-370 VLDAQPETEEQSPV
+370 VLDAEPEKEEQADV
-384 TLVNA
+384 TLVNV
-389 RENADGTLTETTDHT
+389 REQADGTLTESKEPT
-404 GVWAWKI
+404 GIWAWKTTD
-411 NEKAA
+411 
-416 LGETQLPKLV
+416 GLV

-441 PVLQD
+441 PIIQE
-446 DGQEVLGRQV
+446 DGKEGLGRQV

-464 DAGQR
+464 DAGQK

-492 IQDGKILYDGINI
+492 IQDGRILYDGINI
-505 NSIGRQ
+505 SSIRRQ

-538 RLDASDEE
+538 RLEATDEE
-546 CIEAAKLVH
+546 CIAAAKLVH
-555 ADDFITRLPDGYM
+555 ADDFISRLSEGYQ
-568 TMLSGDG
+568 TMLTGDG

-655 RGNHEQL
+655 RGNHTQL

>member
-1 MAQPRMNMGPGGRHG
+1 
-16 GGRNMGIAKMPKG
+16 MGIAKMPKG
-29 GTKLIMRLLKYVAV
+29 GMKLIRRLIRYVAV
-43 NYKWSLMAVLVCIVI
+43 NYKWSLLAVLVCILI

-83 AEHPDFTPLAHAL
+83 MEHPDFTPLAHAL
-96 MKLAAVLFV
+96 IKLAAVLMV
-105 GAICSYAH
+105 GALCSYIH

-131 VFSHMQKQP
+131 VFSHMQQLP

-147 AHGNTMSIYTND
+147 AHGNTMSVYTND

-177 VTITLTLTSMIVLS
+177 VTIILTLTSMIVLS
-191 MPLTI
+191 LPLTI
-196 LTVIMSF
+196 LTLLMSM
-203 VMINTT
+203 VMIYTT
-209 RKLGRRSSKYFYAQ
+209 RKLGSRSSKFFYAQ
-223 QSNLGNM
+223 QTNLGNM
-230 NGYVEEIL
+230 NGFVEEML

-243 VKIFCHEDESI
+243 VKIFCHEDEAVDQ
-254 GRFRELNEL
+254 FQQLNEN

-297 AMLALRYTATGTPLS
+297 AMLALRYTVNATPLATPMTPLVGEVL
-312 SPITTFAAGL
+312 PIA
-322 SPVFSALT
+322 SALT
-330 VGTVVSFLTLIK
+330 VGTLVSFLTLIK
-342 NFTRPVSE
+342 NFTRPISE

-370 VLDAQPETEEQSPV
+370 VLDAEPEKEEQADV
-384 TLVNA
+384 TLVNV
-389 RENADGTLTETTDHT
+389 REQSDGTLTETKDST
-404 GVWAWKI
+404 GIWAWKTTD
-411 NEKAA
+411 
-416 LGETQLPKLV
+416 GLV

-441 PVLQD
+441 PIIQE
-446 DGQEVLGRQV
+446 DGKEGLGRQV

-464 DAGQR
+464 DAGQK

-492 IQDGKILYDGINI
+492 IQDGRILYDGINI
-505 NSIGRQ
+505 SSIRRQ

-538 RLDASDEE
+538 RLEATDEE
-546 CIEAAKLVH
+546 CIAAAKLVH
-555 ADDFITRLPDGYM
+555 ADDFISRLSEGYQ
-568 TMLSGDG
+568 TMLTGDG

-655 RGNHEQL
+655 RGNHTQL

>member
-1 MAQPRMNMGPGGRHG
+1 MGPGGRGGH

-29 GTKLIMRLLKYVAV
+29 GMKLIRRLIRYVAV
-43 NYKWSLMAVLVCIVI
+43 NYKWSLLAVLVCILI

-83 AEHPDFTPLAHAL
+83 MEHPDFTPLAHAL
-96 MKLAAVLFV
+96 MKLAAVLMV
-105 GAICSYAH
+105 GALCSYIH

-131 VFSHMQKQP
+131 VFSHMQQLP

-147 AHGNTMSIYTND
+147 AHGNTMSVYTND

-177 VTITLTLTSMIVLS
+177 VTIILTLTSMIVLS
-191 MPLTI
+191 LPLTI
-196 LTVIMSF
+196 LTFLMSM
-203 VMINTT
+203 VMIYTT
-209 RKLGRRSSKYFYAQ
+209 RKLGSRSSKFFYAQ
-223 QSNLGNM
+223 QTNLGNM
-230 NGYVEEIL
+230 NGFVEEML

-243 VKIFCHEDESI
+243 VKIFCHEDEAVDQ
-254 GRFRELNEL
+254 FQQLNEN

-297 AMLALRYTATGTPLS
+297 AMLALRYTVNATPLATPMTPLVGEVL
-312 SPITTFAAGL
+312 PIA
-322 SPVFSALT
+322 SALT
-330 VGTVVSFLTLIK
+330 VGTLVSFLTLIK
-342 NFTRPVSE
+342 NFTRPISE

-370 VLDAQPETEEQSPV
+370 VLDAEPEKEEQADV
-384 TLVNA
+384 TLVNV
-389 RENADGTLTETTDHT
+389 REQSDGTLTETNDST
-404 GVWAWKI
+404 GIWAWKTTD
-411 NEKAA
+411 
-416 LGETQLPKLV
+416 GLV

-441 PVLQD
+441 PIIQE
-446 DGQEVLGRQV
+446 DGKEGLGRQV

-464 DAGQR
+464 DAGQK

-492 IQDGKILYDGINI
+492 IQDGRILYDGINI
-505 NSIGRQ
+505 SSIRRQ

-538 RLDASDEE
+538 RLEATDEE
-546 CIEAAKLVH
+546 CIAAAKLVH
-555 ADDFITRLPDGYM
+555 ADDFISRLSEGYQ
-568 TMLSGDG
+568 TMLTGDG

-655 RGNHEQL
+655 RGNHTQL

>member
-1 MAQPRMNMGPGGRHG
+1 
-16 GGRNMGIAKMPKG
+16 MGIAKMPKG
-29 GTKLIMRLLKYVAV
+29 GMKLIRRLIRYVAV
-43 NYKWSLMAVLVCIVI
+43 NYKWSLLAVLVCILI

-83 AEHPDFTPLAHAL
+83 MEHPDFTPLAHAL
-96 MKLAAVLFV
+96 MKLAAVLMV
-105 GAICSYAH
+105 GALCSYIH

-131 VFSHMQKQP
+131 VFSHMQQLP

-147 AHGNTMSIYTND
+147 AHGNTMSVYTND

-177 VTITLTLTSMIVLS
+177 VTIILTLTSMIVLS
-191 MPLTI
+191 LPLTI
-196 LTVIMSF
+196 LTLLMSM
-203 VMINTT
+203 VMIYTT
-209 RKLGRRSSKYFYAQ
+209 RKLGSRSSKFFYAQ
-223 QSNLGNM
+223 QTNLGNM
-230 NGYVEEIL
+230 NGFVEEML

-243 VKIFCHEDESI
+243 VKIFCHEDEAVDQ
-254 GRFRELNEL
+254 FQQLNEN

-297 AMLALRYTATGTPLS
+297 AMLALRYTVNATPLATPMTPLVGEVL
-312 SPITTFAAGL
+312 PIA
-322 SPVFSALT
+322 SALT
-330 VGTVVSFLTLIK
+330 VGTLVSFLTLIK
-342 NFTRPVSE
+342 NFTRPISE

-370 VLDAQPETEEQSPV
+370 VLDAEPEKEEQADV
-384 TLVNA
+384 TLVNV
-389 RENADGTLTETTDHT
+389 REQSDGTLTETKDST
-404 GVWAWKI
+404 GIWAWKTTD
-411 NEKAA
+411 
-416 LGETQLPKLV
+416 GLV

-441 PVLQD
+441 PIIQE
-446 DGQEVLGRQV
+446 DGKEGLGRQV

-464 DAGQR
+464 DAGQK

-492 IQDGKILYDGINI
+492 IQDGRILYDGINI
-505 NSIGRQ
+505 SSIRRQ

-538 RLDASDEE
+538 RLEATDEE
-546 CIEAAKLVH
+546 CIAAAKLVH
-555 ADDFITRLPDGYM
+555 ADDFISRLSEGYQ
-568 TMLSGDG
+568 TMLTGDG

-655 RGNHEQL
+655 RGNHTQL

>member
-1 MAQPRMNMGPGGRHG
+1 
-16 GGRNMGIAKMPKG
+16 MGIAKMPKG
-29 GTKLIMRLLKYVAV
+29 GMKLIRRLIRYVAV
-43 NYKWSLMAVLVCIVI
+43 NYKWSLLAVLVCILI

-83 AEHPDFTPLAHAL
+83 MEHPDFTPLAHAL
-96 MKLAAVLFV
+96 MKLAAVLMV
-105 GAICSYAH
+105 GALCSYIH

-131 VFSHMQKQP
+131 VFSHMQQLP

-147 AHGNTMSIYTND
+147 AHGNTMSVYTND

-177 VTITLTLTSMIVLS
+177 VTIILTLTSMIVLS
-191 MPLTI
+191 LPLTI
-196 LTVIMSF
+196 LTFLMSM
-203 VMINTT
+203 VMIYTT
-209 RKLGRRSSKYFYAQ
+209 RKLGSRSSKFFYAQ
-223 QSNLGNM
+223 QTNLGNM
-230 NGYVEEIL
+230 NGFVEEML

-243 VKIFCHEDESI
+243 VKIFCHEDEAVDQ
-254 GRFRELNEL
+254 FQQLNEN

-297 AMLALRYTATGTPLS
+297 AMLALRYTVNATPLATPMTPLVGEVL
-312 SPITTFAAGL
+312 PIA
-322 SPVFSALT
+322 SALT
-330 VGTVVSFLTLIK
+330 VGTLVSFLTLIK
-342 NFTRPVSE
+342 NFTRPISE

-370 VLDAQPETEEQSPV
+370 VLDAEPEKEEQADV
-384 TLVNA
+384 TLVNV
-389 RENADGTLTETTDHT
+389 REQTDGTLTETKDST
-404 GVWAWKI
+404 GIWAWKTTD
-411 NEKAA
+411 
-416 LGETQLPKLV
+416 GLV

-441 PVLQD
+441 PIIQE
-446 DGQEVLGRQV
+446 DGKEGLGRQV

-464 DAGQR
+464 DAGQK

-492 IQDGKILYDGINI
+492 IQDGRILYDGINI
-505 NSIGRQ
+505 SSIRRQ

-538 RLDASDEE
+538 RLEATDEE
-546 CIEAAKLVH
+546 CIAAAKLVH
-555 ADDFITRLPDGYM
+555 ADDFISRLSEGYQ
-568 TMLSGDG
+568 TMLTGDG

-655 RGNHEQL
+655 RGNHTQL

>member
-1 MAQPRMNMGPGGRHG
+1 
-16 GGRNMGIAKMPKG
+16 MGIAKMPKG
-29 GTKLIMRLLKYVAV
+29 GMKLIRRLIRYVAV
-43 NYKWSLMAVLVCIVI
+43 NYKWSLLAVLVCILI

-83 AEHPDFTPLAHAL
+83 MEHPDFTPLAHAL
-96 MKLAAVLFV
+96 MKLAAVLMV
-105 GAICSYAH
+105 GALCSYIH

-131 VFSHMQKQP
+131 VFSHMQQLP

-147 AHGNTMSIYTND
+147 AHGNTMSVYTND

-177 VTITLTLTSMIVLS
+177 VTIILTLTSMIVLS
-191 MPLTI
+191 LPLTI
-196 LTVIMSF
+196 LTLLMSM
-203 VMINTT
+203 VMIYTT
-209 RKLGRRSSKYFYAQ
+209 RKLGSRSSKFFYAQ
-223 QSNLGNM
+223 QTNLGNM
-230 NGYVEEIL
+230 NGFVEEML

-243 VKIFCHEDESI
+243 VKIFCHEDEAI
-254 GRFRELNEL
+254 DQFQQLNEN

-297 AMLALRYTATGTPLS
+297 AMLALRYTVNATPLATPMTPLVGEVL
-312 SPITTFAAGL
+312 PIA
-322 SPVFSALT
+322 SALT
-330 VGTVVSFLTLIK
+330 VGTLVSFLTLIK
-342 NFTRPVSE
+342 NFTRPISE

-370 VLDAQPETEEQSPV
+370 VLDAEPEKEEQADV
-384 TLVNA
+384 TLVNV
-389 RENADGTLTETTDHT
+389 REQADGTLTETKDST
-404 GVWAWKI
+404 GIWAWKTTD
-411 NEKAA
+411 
-416 LGETQLPKLV
+416 GLV

-441 PVLQD
+441 PIIQE
-446 DGQEVLGRQV
+446 DGKEGLGRQV

-464 DAGQR
+464 DAGQK

-492 IQDGKILYDGINI
+492 IQDGRILYDGINI
-505 NSIGRQ
+505 SSIRRQ

-538 RLDASDEE
+538 RLEATDEE
-546 CIEAAKLVH
+546 CIAAAKLVH
-555 ADDFITRLPDGYM
+555 ADDFISRLSEGYQ
-568 TMLSGDG
+568 TMLTGDG

-655 RGNHEQL
+655 RGNHTQL

>member
-1 MAQPRMNMGPGGRHG
+1 MNMGPGGRGGH

-29 GTKLIMRLLKYVAV
+29 GMKLIRRLIHYVAV
-43 NYKWSLMAVLVCIVI
+43 NYKWSLLAVLVCILI

-83 AEHPDFTPLAHAL
+83 MEHPDFTPLAHAL
-96 MKLAAVLFV
+96 MKLAAVLMV
-105 GAICSYAH
+105 GALCSYIH

-131 VFSHMQKQP
+131 VFSHMQQLP

-147 AHGNTMSIYTND
+147 AHGNTMSVYTND

-177 VTITLTLTSMIVLS
+177 VTIILTLTSMIVLS
-191 MPLTI
+191 LPLTI
-196 LTVIMSF
+196 LTLLMSM
-203 VMINTT
+203 VMIYTT
-209 RKLGRRSSKYFYAQ
+209 RKLGSRSSKFFYAQ
-223 QSNLGNM
+223 QTNLGNM
-230 NGYVEEIL
+230 NGFVEEML

-243 VKIFCHEDESI
+243 VKIFCHEDEAI
-254 GRFRELNEL
+254 DQFQQLNEN

-297 AMLALRYTATGTPLS
+297 AMLALRYTVNATPLATPMTPLVGEVL
-312 SPITTFAAGL
+312 PIA
-322 SPVFSALT
+322 SALT
-330 VGTVVSFLTLIK
+330 VGTLVSFLTLIK
-342 NFTRPVSE
+342 NFTRPISE

-370 VLDAQPETEEQSPV
+370 VLDAEPEKEEQADV
-384 TLVNA
+384 TLVNV
-389 RENADGTLTETTDHT
+389 REQTDGTLTETKDST
-404 GVWAWKI
+404 GIWAWKTT
-411 NEKAA
+411 N
-416 LGETQLPKLV
+416 GLV

-441 PVLQD
+441 PIIQE
-446 DGQEVLGRQV
+446 DGKEGLGRQV

-464 DAGQR
+464 DAGQK

-492 IQDGKILYDGINI
+492 IQDGRILYDGINI
-505 NSIGRQ
+505 SSIRRQ

-538 RLDASDEE
+538 RLEATDEE
-546 CIEAAKLVH
+546 CIAAAKLVH
-555 ADDFITRLPDGYM
+555 ADDFISRLSEGYQ
-568 TMLSGDG
+568 TMLTGDG

-655 RGNHEQL
+655 RGNHTQL

>member
-1 MAQPRMNMGPGGRHG
+1 
-16 GGRNMGIAKMPKG
+16 MGIAKMPKG
-29 GTKLIMRLLKYVAV
+29 GMKLIRRLIRYVAV
-43 NYKWSLMAVLVCIVI
+43 NYKWSLLAVLVCILI

-83 AEHPDFTPLAHAL
+83 MEHPDFTPLAHAL
-96 MKLAAVLFV
+96 MKLAAVLMV
-105 GAICSYAH
+105 GALCSYIH

-131 VFSHMQKQP
+131 VFSHMQQLP

-147 AHGNTMSIYTND
+147 AHGNTMSVYTND

-177 VTITLTLTSMIVLS
+177 VTIILTLTSMIVLS
-191 MPLTI
+191 LPLTI
-196 LTVIMSF
+196 LTLLMSM
-203 VMINTT
+203 VMIYTT
-209 RKLGRRSSKYFYAQ
+209 RKLGSRSSKFFYAQ
-223 QSNLGNM
+223 QTNLGNM
-230 NGYVEEIL
+230 NGFVEEML

-243 VKIFCHEDESI
+243 VKIFCHEDEAI
-254 GRFRELNEL
+254 DQFQQLNEN

-297 AMLALRYTATGTPLS
+297 AMLALRYSLNATPLATPMTPLVGEVL
-312 SPITTFAAGL
+312 PIA
-322 SPVFSALT
+322 SALT
-330 VGTVVSFLTLIK
+330 VGTLVSFLTLIK
-342 NFTRPVSE
+342 NFTRPISE

-370 VLDAQPETEEQSPV
+370 VLDAEPEKEEQADV
-384 TLVNA
+384 TLVNV
-389 RENADGTLTETTDHT
+389 REQADGTLTETKDST
-404 GVWAWKI
+404 GIWAWKTT
-411 NEKAA
+411 N
-416 LGETQLPKLV
+416 GLV

-441 PVLQD
+441 PIIQE
-446 DGQEVLGRQV
+446 DGKEGLGRQV

-464 DAGQR
+464 DAGQK

-492 IQDGKILYDGINI
+492 IQDGRILYDGINI
-505 NSIGRQ
+505 SSIRRQ

-538 RLDASDEE
+538 RLEATDEE
-546 CIEAAKLVH
+546 CIAAAKLVH
-555 ADDFITRLPDGYM
+555 ADDFISRLPEGYQ
-568 TMLSGDG
+568 TMLTGDG

-655 RGNHEQL
+655 RGNHTQL

>member
-1 MAQPRMNMGPGGRHG
+1 
-16 GGRNMGIAKMPKG
+16 MGIAKMPKG
-29 GTKLIMRLLKYVAV
+29 GMKLIKRLIRYVAV
-43 NYKWSLMAVLVCIVI
+43 NYKWSLLAVLVCILI

-83 AEHPDFTPLAHAL
+83 MEHPDFTPLAHAL
-96 MKLAAVLFV
+96 MKLAAVLMV
-105 GAICSYAH
+105 GALCSYIH

-131 VFSHMQKQP
+131 VFSHMQQLP

-147 AHGNTMSIYTND
+147 AHGNTMSVYTND

-177 VTITLTLTSMIVLS
+177 VTIILTLTSMIVLS
-191 MPLTI
+191 LPLTI
-196 LTVIMSF
+196 LTFLMSM
-203 VMINTT
+203 VMIYTT
-209 RKLGRRSSKYFYAQ
+209 RKLGSRSSKFFYAQ
-223 QSNLGNM
+223 QTNLGNM
-230 NGYVEEIL
+230 NGFVEEML

-243 VKIFCHEDESI
+243 VKIFCHEDEAVDQ
-254 GRFRELNEL
+254 FQQLNEN

-297 AMLALRYTATGTPLS
+297 AMLALRYTVNATPLATPMTPLVGEVL
-312 SPITTFAAGL
+312 PIA
-322 SPVFSALT
+322 SALT
-330 VGTVVSFLTLIK
+330 VGTLVSFLTLIK
-342 NFTRPVSE
+342 NFTRPISE

-370 VLDAQPETEEQSPV
+370 VLDAEPEKEEQADV
-384 TLVNA
+384 TLVNV
-389 RENADGTLTETTDHT
+389 REQTDGTLTETKDST
-404 GVWAWKI
+404 GIWAWKTTD
-411 NEKAA
+411 
-416 LGETQLPKLV
+416 GLV

-441 PVLQD
+441 PIIQE
-446 DGQEVLGRQV
+446 DGKEGLGRQV

-464 DAGQR
+464 DAGQK

-492 IQDGKILYDGINI
+492 IQDGRILYDGINI
-505 NSIGRQ
+505 SSIRRQ

-538 RLDASDEE
+538 RLEATDEE
-546 CIEAAKLVH
+546 CIAAAKLVH
-555 ADDFITRLPDGYM
+555 ADDFISRLSEGYQ
-568 TMLSGDG
+568 TMLTGDG

-655 RGNHEQL
+655 RGNHTQL

>member
-1 MAQPRMNMGPGGRHG
+1 MNMGPGGRGGH

-29 GTKLIMRLLKYVAV
+29 GMKLIRRLIRYVAV
-43 NYKWSLMAVLVCIVI
+43 NYKWSLLAVLVCILI

-83 AEHPDFTPLAHAL
+83 MEHPDFTPLAHAL
-96 MKLAAVLFV
+96 MKLAAVLMV
-105 GAICSYAH
+105 GALCSYIH

-131 VFSHMQKQP
+131 VFSHMQQLP

-147 AHGNTMSIYTND
+147 AHGNTMSVYTND

-177 VTITLTLTSMIVLS
+177 VTIILTLTSMIVLS
-191 MPLTI
+191 LPLTI
-196 LTVIMSF
+196 LTFLMSM
-203 VMINTT
+203 VMIYTT
-209 RKLGRRSSKYFYAQ
+209 RKLGSRSSKFFYAQ
-223 QSNLGNM
+223 QTNLGNM
-230 NGYVEEIL
+230 NGFVEEML

-243 VKIFCHEDESI
+243 VKIFCHEDEAVDQ
-254 GRFRELNEL
+254 FQQLNEN

-297 AMLALRYTATGTPLS
+297 AMLALRYSLNATPLATPMTPLVGEVL
-312 SPITTFAAGL
+312 PIA
-322 SPVFSALT
+322 SALT
-330 VGTVVSFLTLIK
+330 VGTLVSFLTLIK
-342 NFTRPVSE
+342 NFTRPISE

-370 VLDAQPETEEQSPV
+370 VLDAEPEKEEQADV
-384 TLVNA
+384 TLVNV
-389 RENADGTLTETTDHT
+389 REQTDGTLTETKDST
-404 GVWAWKI
+404 GIWAWKTTD
-411 NEKAA
+411 
-416 LGETQLPKLV
+416 GLV

-441 PVLQD
+441 PIIQE
-446 DGQEVLGRQV
+446 DGKEGLGRQV

-464 DAGQR
+464 DAGQK

-492 IQDGKILYDGINI
+492 IQDGRILYDGINI
-505 NSIGRQ
+505 SSIRRQ

-538 RLDASDEE
+538 RLEATDEE
-546 CIEAAKLVH
+546 CIAAAKLVH
-555 ADDFITRLPDGYM
+555 ADDFISRLSEGYQ
-568 TMLSGDG
+568 TMLTGDG

-655 RGNHEQL
+655 RGNHTQL

>member
-1 MAQPRMNMGPGGRHG
+1 
-16 GGRNMGIAKMPKG
+16 MGIAKMPKG
-29 GTKLIMRLLKYVAV
+29 GMKLIRRLIRYVAV
-43 NYKWSLMAVLVCIVI
+43 NYKWSLLAVLVCILI

-83 AEHPDFTPLAHAL
+83 MEHPDFTPLAHAL
-96 MKLAAVLFV
+96 MKLAAVLMV
-105 GAICSYAH
+105 GALCSYIH

-131 VFSHMQKQP
+131 VFSHMQQLP

-147 AHGNTMSIYTND
+147 AHGNTMSVYTND

-177 VTITLTLTSMIVLS
+177 VTIILTLTSMIVLS
-191 MPLTI
+191 LPLTI
-196 LTVIMSF
+196 LTFLMSM
-203 VMINTT
+203 VMIYTT
-209 RKLGRRSSKYFYAQ
+209 RKLGSRSSKFFYAQ
-223 QSNLGNM
+223 QTNLGNM
-230 NGYVEEIL
+230 NGFVEEML

-243 VKIFCHEDESI
+243 VKIFCHEDEAVDQ
-254 GRFRELNEL
+254 FQQLNEN

-297 AMLALRYTATGTPLS
+297 AMLALRYTVNATPLATPMTPLVGEVL
-312 SPITTFAAGL
+312 PIA
-322 SPVFSALT
+322 SALT
-330 VGTVVSFLTLIK
+330 VGTLVSFLTLIK
-342 NFTRPVSE
+342 NFTRPISE

-370 VLDAQPETEEQSPV
+370 VLDAEPEKEEQADV
-384 TLVNA
+384 TLVNV
-389 RENADGTLTETTDHT
+389 REQSDGTLTETKDST
-404 GVWAWKI
+404 GIWAWKTTD
-411 NEKAA
+411 
-416 LGETQLPKLV
+416 GLV

-441 PVLQD
+441 PIIQE
-446 DGQEVLGRQV
+446 DGKEGLGRQV

-464 DAGQR
+464 DAGQK

-492 IQDGKILYDGINI
+492 IQDGRILYDGINI
-505 NSIGRQ
+505 SSIRRQ

-538 RLDASDEE
+538 RLEATDEE
-546 CIEAAKLVH
+546 CIAAAKLVH
-555 ADDFITRLPDGYM
+555 ADDFISRLSEGYQ
-568 TMLSGDG
+568 TMLTGDG

-655 RGNHEQL
+655 RGNHTQL